1 MPEQPAASEQPA
13 VPGAAPGQALS
24 AATSTPSVAAAGLR
38 LHVPVP
44 VRWEDLDAYEHV
56 NNVAMLRILEEARIS
71 AFWRHPGATPAE
83 LVPTAVLDSGPEAT
97 SHTVVARQEI
107 EYLRPLTYTRV
118 PVQVQLWLGA
128 IGGASIDVCYEVF
141 DGPSARADDDES
153 APGPYVRAL
162 TTVVV
167 VDAVTGNPKRLAQ
180 AERDAWT
187 PYVGPPPAFRR
198 R

>member
-1 MPEQPAASEQPA
+1 MATSPDPGPTTGTAAAPAAV
-13 VPGAAPGQALS
+13 VP
-24 AATSTPSVAAAGLR
+24 VAEGRR

-71 AFWRHPGATPAE
+71 AFWRHPGATTDE
-83 LVPTAVLDSGPEAT
+83 HVPTAVLESGPQAT

-118 PVQVQLWLGA
+118 PVEVQLWLGS

-141 DGPSARADDDES
+141 DGGAPSETAA
-153 APGPYVRAL
+153 APYVRAL

-167 VDAVTGNPKRLAQ
+167 VDAVTGSPQRLGK
-180 AERDAWT
+180 AEREAWE
-187 PYVGPPPAFRR
+187 PYLGPPPVFRR